1 MRKSGR
7 RVERL
12 ASSEGV
18 GYSAVPDS
26 EFWCVVSSRL
36 PLAAT
41 CLHNTYYLQLE
52 DTRENSGGDG
62 GTIDMTT
69 TNA

>member
-26 EFWCVVSSRL
+26 TAANFGVSCLLDYSLLHL
-36 PLAAT
+36 PT
-41 CLHNTYYLQLE
+41 
-52 DTRENSGGDG
+52 
-62 GTIDMTT
+62 
-69 TNA
+69 

>member
-1 MRKSGR
+1 MFRIALYMQVAARTDRGNEEEKIEGRAGFSGEFCVRKSGR

-26 EFWCVVSSRL
+26 EF
-36 PLAAT
+36 
-41 CLHNTYYLQLE
+41 
-52 DTRENSGGDG
+52 
-62 GTIDMTT
+62 
-69 TNA
+69 